1 MIAAVREYLLRLTAG
16 AFFSSLLLAV
26 LPKGGARKVAALVCS
41 LVMLLLALTPA
52 AQLDYDALAAA
63 ISRLELEKEE
73 VRTGIEVQNQELVA
87 RIISGRVEAYILE
100 KAAAL
105 GLDVTVTVE
114 MQTRVSTPYPCGV
127 TICGEANP
135 AQRERLQTY
144 IEETFAV
151 PKQRQTWQP

>member
-26 LPKGGARKVAALVCS
+26 LPKGGARRVAALVCS

-135 AQRERLQTY
+135 VQRERLQTY

>member
-26 LPKGGARKVAALVCS
+26 LPKGEARRVAALVCS

-73 VRTGIEVQNQELVA
+73 VRTGI
-87 RIISGRVEAYILE
+87 
-100 KAAAL
+100 
-105 GLDVTVTVE
+105 
-114 MQTRVSTPYPCGV
+114 
-127 TICGEANP
+127 
-135 AQRERLQTY
+135 
-144 IEETFAV
+144 
-151 PKQRQTWQP
+151 

>member
-1 MIAAVREYLLRLTAG
+1 M
-16 AFFSSLLLAV
+16 
-26 LPKGGARKVAALVCS
+26 
-41 LVMLLLALTPA
+41 
-52 AQLDYDALAAA
+52 
-63 ISRLELEKEE
+63 
-73 VRTGIEVQNQELVA
+73 
-87 RIISGRVEAYILE
+87 
-100 KAAAL
+100 

>member
-16 AFFSSLLLAV
+16 AFFFALLLAL
-26 LPKGGARKVAALVCS
+26 LPQGRARRTAALVCS
-41 LVMLLLALTPA
+41 LVILLLALTPA
-52 AQLDYDALAAA
+52 AQLDYDALAET

-73 VRTGIEVQNQELVA
+73 ARTGIEIQNQELVA
-87 RIISGRVEAYILE
+87 RIISGRIETYILD
-100 KAAAL
+100 KASAL
-105 GLDVTVTVE
+105 GLDVTVCVE
-114 MQTRVSTPYPCGV
+114 MQTRASTPYPCGV

-135 AQRERLQTY
+135 AQKERLQAY